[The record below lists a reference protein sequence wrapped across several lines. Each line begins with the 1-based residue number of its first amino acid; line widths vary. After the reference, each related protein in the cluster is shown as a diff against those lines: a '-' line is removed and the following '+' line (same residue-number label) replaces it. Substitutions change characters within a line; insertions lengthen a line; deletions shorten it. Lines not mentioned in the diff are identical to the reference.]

1 MKRKSQPRE
10 ERRRPLAE
18 INLLDA
24 NKRIPVSR
32 KGCLGRFGSLL
43 MLGAAAAQIALA
55 LVTAIR
61 H

>member
-18 INLLDA
+18 INLLDDS
-24 NKRIPVSR
+24 KRIPVSR
-32 KGCLGRFGSLL
+32 KGCFGRFGSLL
-43 MLGAAAAQIALA
+43 MLIVAAAQMALV
-55 LVTAIR
+55 LVTATR